1 MRMFGFG
8 FPGQDFYSLQ
18 IPEVKATQQEENLG
32 NIHIIIGRASVAGVE
47 DELKHQID
55 NKWDWKMKQITD
67 YDYLAVFPNK
77 TILENLSKSN
87 GVKLALHNL
96 FAKVSKSNQDINAS
110 SYLQTGWVKLYGI
123 PNNAKTEDAV
133 KQIAELAGEVVVI
146 DELSLIRDGPV
157 RVKIN
162 G

>member
-1 MRMFGFG
+1 
-8 FPGQDFYSLQ
+8 
-18 IPEVKATQQEENLG
+18 ET
-32 NIHIIIGRASVAGVE
+32 
-47 DELKHQID
+47 
-55 NKWDWKMKQITD
+55 
-67 YDYLAVFPNK
+67 
-77 TILENLSKSN
+77 LSKSN

-133 KQIAELAGEVVVI
+133 KQIAELAGEVVMI

-157 RVKIN
+157 MVKIN
-162 G
+162 GRNIHKINGFVEVFFGKAGHEIKFVAEGGNKGQSPPDPPQPKKPYEGSDGEGEDSERDTELE